1 MNTFKKEILLKG
13 KLIFVSLLCLLISSA
28 CEKEVKPGM
37 GGGPGKGKDM
47 PPSVVDYT
55 IATGQELTMSIL
67 ATGNLLANETVEI
80 RPERAGRLEKIYF
93 KEGGTVL
100 KGALLA
106 ELDRDDLEAQLAK
119 LKVNEQF
126 SDREVKRAK
135 ALLDIDGITQEEYD
149 RLGTNL
155 NLVKADI
162 RVTEV
167 GIEKTKIFAPF
178 SGKVGLRQL
187 SEGAFVSNAD
197 RLVSLQQTNPIKLE
211 FDVPEREARDLKN
224 GQLITF
230 TVEGLKQSFKA
241 TVYALSSV
249 INQSTRTLTVRA
261 TCPNGEGLLQ
271 PGNFARVSLVTSKV
285 QNSIL
290 VPTDAIVP
298 VLEGQQLFIIKEG
311 KVVPMLVET
320 GSRKNNKIA
329 ITSGISIGDTILLSG
344 LLAVKPGDMVIP
356 GNFIDLVKMDK

>member
-1 MNTFKKEILLKG
+1 
-13 KLIFVSLLCLLISSA
+13 
-28 CEKEVKPGM
+28 
-37 GGGPGKGKDM
+37 
-47 PPSVVDYT
+47 
-55 IATGQELTMSIL
+55 
-67 ATGNLLANETVEI
+67 
-80 RPERAGRLEKIYF
+80 
-93 KEGGTVL
+93 
-100 KGALLA
+100 
-106 ELDRDDLEAQLAK
+106 
-119 LKVNEQF
+119 
-126 SDREVKRAK
+126 VKRAK

-261 TCPNGEGLLQ
+261 TCPNGEGLFQ

-290 VPTDAIVP
+290 VPTDAIIP

-311 KVVPMLVET
+311 MVVPMLVET
-320 GSRKNNKIA
+320 GSRRNNKIA

>member
-1 MNTFKKEILLKG
+1 MVYLSH
-13 KLIFVSLLCLLISSA
+13 SLVYL
-28 CEKEVKPGM
+28 
-37 GGGPGKGKDM
+37 
-47 PPSVVDYT
+47 
-55 IATGQELTMSIL
+55 QH
-67 ATGNLLANETVEI
+67 
-80 RPERAGRLEKIYF
+80 RRAYLS
-93 KEGGTVL
+93 
-100 KGALLA
+100 
-106 ELDRDDLEAQLAK
+106 Q
-119 LKVNEQF
+119 
-126 SDREVKRAK
+126 
-135 ALLDIDGITQEEYD
+135 
-149 RLGTNL
+149 
-155 NLVKADI
+155 NLVYLQHSRAY
-162 RVTEV
+162 
-167 GIEKTKIFAPF
+167 
-178 SGKVGLRQL
+178 L
-187 SEGAFVSNAD
+187 SH

-261 TCPNGEGLLQ
+261 TCPNGDGLLQ

-290 VPTDAIVP
+290 VPTDAIIP

-311 KVVPMLVET
+311 MVVPMLVET

>member
-1 MNTFKKEILLKG
+1 MPQMRKWMGLPLL
-13 KLIFVSLLCLLISSA
+13 SLVVFSA
-28 CEKEVKPGM
+28 CERESKPGM
-37 GGGPGKGKDM
+37 GGGPGKGRDL

-55 IATGQELTMSIL
+55 IATAQELSRSIQ

-93 KEGGTVL
+93 KEGGQVT
-100 KGALLA
+100 KGSLLA
-106 ELDRDDLEAQLAK
+106 ELDRDELEAQLAK
-119 LKVNEQF
+119 LKVNEQYAE
-126 SDREVKRAK
+126 RELKRAK
-135 ALLDIDGITQEEYD
+135 SLLDIEGITQEEYD

-211 FDVPEREARDLKN
+211 FDVPERDARDLKN
-224 GQLITF
+224 GQQITF
-230 TVEGLKQSFKA
+230 TVEGLRQSFTA

-249 INQSTRTLTVRA
+249 INQNTRTLTVRA
-261 TCPNGEGLLQ
+261 TCPNREGFLQ
-271 PGNFARVSLVTSKV
+271 PGNFARVSLITNKIR
-285 QNSIL
+285 NSIL
-290 VPTDAIVP
+290 VPTDAIIP
-298 VLEGQQLFIIKEG
+298 VLEGQQLLIIKGG
-311 KVVPMLVET
+311 KVVPAIVET
-320 GSRKNNKIA
+320 GARQNNNIA
-329 ITSGISIGDTILLSG
+329 IMGGISLGDTILLSG
-344 LLAVKPGDMVIP
+344 LMAVKPGDLVIP
-356 GNFIDLVKMDK
+356 GNFIDSGKMDK